1 MQPLSTEARARLA
14 AFRSAESPDRAIA
27 DRCLAALEQ
36 RLHSGDD
43 RLADPPRRLAA
54 PLAVAVALAAA
65 VVLALG
71 WAVTGGLSAPRDD
84 MAAPYHS
91 DHDPQEQHA
100 LRRTPDPTPRAQART
115 AVPKTSPPAE
125 FVPDEPVPEELI
137 PEPPTAELP
146 PPELPAAELPAADQ
160 PAPSDTSAASDPPVP
175 SDISDR
181 PVPAD
186 TPAADAPPVLPT
198 TSKPARQPIR
208 SADAVAA
215 EVALLRRA
223 KLSEPHSRLA
233 LLKEHARKFPSGLLT
248 AERELLVIETRC
260 ELNEVERARML
271 AEKFMRRF
279 RGSPLVERAA
289 TICGGPDSAP

>member
-14 AFRSAESPDRAIA
+14 AFQHAESPDRAIA

-36 RLHSGDD
+36 RLSAPEVHA
-43 RLADPPRRLAA
+43 ADSPRRFAA
-54 PLAVAVALAAA
+54 PLAIVVALAAA
-65 VVLALG
+65 VLLALG
-71 WAVTGGLSAPRDD
+71 WAVTGGISAPRDD
-84 MAAPYHS
+84 MAAPYHG
-91 DHDPQEQHA
+91 DHDPREQHA
-100 LRRTPDPTPRAQART
+100 LRRAPEPAPRAPARL
-115 AVPKTSPPAE
+115 AVPKAAE
-125 FVPDEPVPEELI
+125 TPEEPVLAEPVPEELI
-137 PEPPTAELP
+137 PGAPA
-146 PPELPAAELPAADQ
+146 PEEPAAD
-160 PAPSDTSAASDPPVP
+160 A
-175 SDISDR
+175 

-186 TPAADAPPVLPT
+186 TPAVVPAVDEQPVPAD
-198 TSKPARQPIR
+198 TSKPAARRPVR

-223 KLSEPHSRLA
+223 KLSEPNSRLA
-233 LLKEHARKFPSGLLT
+233 LLKEHARKFPTGLLT

-260 ELNEVERARML
+260 ELNEVERARVL